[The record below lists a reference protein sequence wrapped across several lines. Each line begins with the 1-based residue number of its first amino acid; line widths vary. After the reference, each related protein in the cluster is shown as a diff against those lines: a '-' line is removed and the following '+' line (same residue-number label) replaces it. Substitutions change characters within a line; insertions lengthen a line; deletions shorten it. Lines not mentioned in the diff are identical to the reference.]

1 MVDAGEAPH
10 GSGRE
15 SGGLERVRNSM
26 PKILLVPPG
35 ALALCLAT
43 AWLLSCSKST
53 NPSYPPNPGGELNGS
68 LASTGSQYA
77 HTFAKAGT
85 FNYKCTIHPTCSSL
99 AGTIVVLAPGGAI
112 QNRVLSITQSGGSS
126 GPYGSTCSS
135 LSLQIDSVLVGDQV
149 TWTNN
154 SPLPHTVT
162 SP

>member
-1 MVDAGEAPH
+1 ML
-10 GSGRE
+10 RI
-15 SGGLERVRNSM
+15 RR
-26 PKILLVPPG
+26 ILPG
-35 ALALCLAT
+35 ALALCLLA
-43 AWLLSCSKST
+43 AWLLSCSKNNPTSPT
-53 NPSYPPNPGGELNGS
+53 NPNNPNNPGGSELNGS

-77 HTFAKAGT
+77 HTFANAGT

-99 AGTIVVLAPGGAI
+99 AGTIVVIAPGGAI

-135 LSLQIDSVLVGDQV
+135 LSLQRDSVFVGDMV

-162 SP
+162 SQ